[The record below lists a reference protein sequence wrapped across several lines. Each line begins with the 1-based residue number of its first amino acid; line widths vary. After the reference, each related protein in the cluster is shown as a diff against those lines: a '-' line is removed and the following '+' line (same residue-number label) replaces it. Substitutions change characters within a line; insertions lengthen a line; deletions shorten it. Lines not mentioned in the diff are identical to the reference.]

1 MNKSKK
7 LLDDEE
13 NETEYD
19 NITEGFEPSGF
30 FSQVSGDIEK
40 KKKNLLGPE
49 YSYAKQIKDP
59 RSIGM
64 NDNGSLPQIARN
76 VRGMIDYTEVLVT
89 GGGRAS
95 RTGGPIGPKFFLKT
109 GAKCKDKA
117 TGKKVTRY
125 IYSDYVPKGNLP
137 FISAGMGGNFKNFK
151 GLVPGTMSNV
161 NDLNPFAIFGAFMTG
176 STPPCREISLETID
190 TNNRK
195 NNETHHVS
203 DYDIKNMD
211 ACSFGN
217 KRNPISGKRCKEFF
231 STIDIDDD
239 SKLPD
244 DPIIKFYIA
253 AVGSLCVYF
262 IYSLIKKR

>member
-1 MNKSKK
+1 MSKSKK
-7 LLDDEE
+7 LLDDNE
-13 NETEYD
+13 NKTKYD

-30 FSQVSGDIEK
+30 FSQVTGDIGDM
-40 KKKNLLGPE
+40 KKNLLGPE

-64 NDNGSLPQIARN
+64 SDRGSLSAIANN
-76 VRGMIDYTEVLVT
+76 VRGMINYTEVLVT

-95 RTGGPIGPKFFLKT
+95 KTGGPIGPKFFLKT
-109 GAKCKDKA
+109 GAKCKDNA

-125 IYSDYVPKGNLP
+125 IYADYVPKGNLP
-137 FISAGMGGNFKNFK
+137 FISAGMGGNFKDFR

-176 STPPCREISLETID
+176 GSPPCREISLETID
-190 TNNRK
+190 TNNTKSR
-195 NNETHHVS
+195 ETHHVI

-211 ACSFGN
+211 PCGFGN
-217 KRNPISGKRCKEFF
+217 RRNPISGKTCKEFF
-231 STIDIDDD
+231 SAIDVEDE
-239 SKLPD
+239 SKLPN

-253 AVGSLCVYF
+253 AVGALCMYF
-262 IYSLIKKR
+262 IYGLIRKR